1 MLYGLVQEFS
11 DLDST
16 DFAQN
21 REDLPMG
28 KIKDFFTKIGVADG
42 EADDGFL
49 EKATEEKPSEPTA
62 REPEPPQAASPLAAA
77 TEGLPPNLGQKTEVH
92 AAGFGKSSKVVN
104 IGATAG
110 SIRESNN
117 SLHGVNAQANNNMK
131 VVVIQPRSL
140 DDSQQIANCL
150 KEKRP
155 VVINFE
161 GVDDQLYRRILDFV
175 SGTTYALDG
184 SVNSISSRVWLFSPK
199 NVNVS
204 VSKQGNSKPE
214 EMPWEKK

>member
-1 MLYGLVQEFS
+1 
-11 DLDST
+11 
-16 DFAQN
+16 
-21 REDLPMG
+21 MG
-28 KIKDFFTKIGVADG
+28 IDKLFEKLGMSRP
-42 EADDGFL
+42 EAD
-49 EKATEEKPSEPTA
+49 
-62 REPEPPQAASPLAAA
+62 EPEDNLEEIKAVPKKQEEPEEPPPAVSRPPKADYGDGGAAR
-77 TEGLPPNLGQKTEVH
+77 G
-92 AAGFGKSSKVVN
+92 SKVVN
-104 IGATAG
+104 ISGSGA
-110 SIRESNN
+110 SIREN
-117 SLHGVNAQANNNMK
+117 SGSQLHGGYGNASHNAGGNMK

-184 SVNSISSRVWLFSPK
+184 NVNSISTRVWLFSPK

-204 VSKQGNSKPE
+204 VNKQTNQGFTD
-214 EMPWEKK
+214 MPWENK

>member
-1 MLYGLVQEFS
+1 MGIDKFFEKFGLSKPEPE
-11 DLDST
+11 
-16 DFAQN
+16 
-21 REDLPMG
+21 ED
-28 KIKDFFTKIGVADG
+28 
-42 EADDGFL
+42 EADI
-49 EKATEEKPSEPTA
+49 EAPPAEPAKKPAEPAEPISRAA
-62 REPEPPQAASPLAAA
+62 RPVQPES
-77 TEGLPPNLGQKTEVH
+77 G
-92 AAGFGKSSKVVN
+92 SSRGSNVVN
-104 IGATAG
+104 ISGAGAQVRENGG
-110 SIRESNN
+110 S
-117 SLHGVNAQANNNMK
+117 SLHIAHSNTAPSMK

-184 SVNSISSRVWLFSPK
+184 NVNSISTRVWLFSPK

-204 VSKQGNSKPE
+204 VSKQTNQGFTD
-214 EMPWEKK
+214 MPWENK

>member
-1 MLYGLVQEFS
+1 
-11 DLDST
+11 
-16 DFAQN
+16 
-21 REDLPMG
+21 MG
-28 KIKDFFTKIGVADG
+28 IDKFLEKIGVSKSEDKIEEEQVQ
-42 EADDGFL
+42 EA
-49 EKATEEKPSEPTA
+49 A
-62 REPEPPQAASPLAAA
+62 EPEAKAPETPAEPKGNFSGNA
-77 TEGLPPNLGQKTEVH
+77 G
-92 AAGFGKSSKVVN
+92 GFGKAPSSSSKVVG
-104 IGATAG
+104 IGSTVS
-110 SIRESNN
+110 SIREAGGGVHKAQ
-117 SLHGVNAQANNNMK
+117 HGPDMK

-184 SVNSISSRVWLFSPK
+184 SVNSISTRVWLFSPK

-204 VSKQGNSKPE
+204 VSKQTNQSYSD
-214 EMPWEKK
+214 MPWEKK

>member
-1 MLYGLVQEFS
+1 MGIDKLFEKLGMSRPEADEPAENLEEIKAVPQK
-11 DLDST
+11 
-16 DFAQN
+16 QN
-21 REDLPMG
+21 EPEEVVPPAAGRQPKPEY
-28 KIKDFFTKIGVADG
+28 G
-42 EADDGFL
+42 EAG
-49 EKATEEKPSEPTA
+49 TA
-62 REPEPPQAASPLAAA
+62 
-77 TEGLPPNLGQKTEVH
+77 
-92 AAGFGKSSKVVN
+92 KSSNVVN
-104 IGATAG
+104 ISSSGA
-110 SIRESNN
+110 SIRENSGG
-117 SLHGVNAQANNNMK
+117 SLHGVHNPSAHNAGANMK

-184 SVNSISSRVWLFSPK
+184 NVNSISTRVWLFSPK

-204 VSKQGNSKPE
+204 VSKQTNQGFTD
-214 EMPWEKK
+214 MPWENK

>member
-1 MLYGLVQEFS
+1 MWCASVPAFLARASIDYILKQGGK
-11 DLDST
+11 
-16 DFAQN
+16 
-21 REDLPMG
+21 PMG
-28 KIKDFFTKIGVADG
+28 IDKFFERFGMSRPETDDAEDSMEEIKAAPAPK
-42 EADDGFL
+42 
-49 EKATEEKPSEPTA
+49 KQEKPE
-62 REPEPPQAASPLAAA
+62 EPPSVSR
-77 TEGLPPNLGQKTEVH
+77 PNRAEYADTDSR
-92 AAGFGKSSKVVN
+92 SSNVVN
-104 IGATAG
+104 ISSSGA
-110 SIRESNN
+110 SIRENSGS
-117 SLHGVNAQANNNMK
+117 SLHAVHSASASAPNMK

-184 SVNSISSRVWLFSPK
+184 NVNSISTRVWLFSPK

-204 VSKQGNSKPE
+204 VSKQTNQSFTDI
-214 EMPWEKK
+214 PWENK

>member
-1 MLYGLVQEFS
+1 MGIDKLFEKLGMSRPEADEPEEELEEIKAVPKKQEEPEE
-11 DLDST
+11 
-16 DFAQN
+16 APPAAARPQKA
-21 REDLPMG
+21 EY
-28 KIKDFFTKIGVADG
+28 G
-42 EADDGFL
+42 EAG
-49 EKATEEKPSEPTA
+49 
-62 REPEPPQAASPLAAA
+62 ASR
-77 TEGLPPNLGQKTEVH
+77 
-92 AAGFGKSSKVVN
+92 SSNVVN
-104 IGATAG
+104 ISSSGA
-110 SIRESNN
+110 SIRENSGG
-117 SLHGVNAQANNNMK
+117 SLHGVHSSASHNVGGNMK

-184 SVNSISSRVWLFSPK
+184 NVNSISTRVWLFSPK

-204 VSKQGNSKPE
+204 VSKQTNQGFTD
-214 EMPWEKK
+214 MPWENK

>member
-1 MLYGLVQEFS
+1 MGFKNFIKKLGVNGDAEDEAIAGEDTAPAAEPAQPAQPASQPANNIGRGS
-11 DLDST
+11 D
-16 DFAQN
+16 
-21 REDLPMG
+21 
-28 KIKDFFTKIGVADG
+28 
-42 EADDGFL
+42 
-49 EKATEEKPSEPTA
+49 
-62 REPEPPQAASPLAAA
+62 
-77 TEGLPPNLGQKTEVH
+77 
-92 AAGFGKSSKVVN
+92 KVVDITSN
-104 IGATAG
+104 TS
-110 SIRESNN
+110 SIREGSSG
-117 SLHGVNAQANNNMK
+117 SLHAVHSGGNMK

-184 SVNSISSRVWLFSPK
+184 SVNSISTRVWLFSPK

-204 VSKQGNSKPE
+204 VSKQTNQSFSD
-214 EMPWEKK
+214 MPWEKK

>member
-1 MLYGLVQEFS
+1 
-11 DLDST
+11 
-16 DFAQN
+16 
-21 REDLPMG
+21 MG
-28 KIKDFFTKIGVADG
+28 IDKFF
-42 EADDGFL
+42 
-49 EKATEEKPSEPTA
+49 EKLGMSKSEPDEAEENIEAPPADPKKQEIPEAPSGKTA
-62 REPEPPQAASPLAAA
+62 TIRQGAPETGRGS
-77 TEGLPPNLGQKTEVH
+77 N
-92 AAGFGKSSKVVN
+92 VVN
-104 IGATAG
+104 ISGV
-110 SIRESNN
+110 N
-117 SLHGVNAQANNNMK
+117 SLPRENSGSSLHIAHGSSAPSMK

-184 SVNSISSRVWLFSPK
+184 NVNSISTRVWLFSPK

-204 VSKQGNSKPE
+204 VSKQTNQGFTD
-214 EMPWEKK
+214 MPWEKK

>member
-1 MLYGLVQEFS
+1 
-11 DLDST
+11 
-16 DFAQN
+16 
-21 REDLPMG
+21 MG
-28 KIKDFFTKIGVADG
+28 KIKDFFTKIGVTDS
-42 EADDGFL
+42 EAEDMELTDNMQDD
-49 EKATEEKPSEPTA
+49 KKTEAPA
-62 REPEPPQAASPLAAA
+62 REEQLPPKQSVKEAAA
-77 TEGLPPNLGQKTEVH
+77 GSYDEKRPEQH
-92 AAGFGKSSKVVN
+92 ANAFGRSSKVVN
-104 IGATAG
+104 IGATSG
-110 SIRESNN
+110 SIRE
-117 SLHGVNAQANNNMK
+117 GNAYTGPHSASSQANNMK

-204 VSKQGNSKPE
+204 VSKQGNTTQGD
-214 EMPWEKK
+214 MPWEKKQ

>member
-1 MLYGLVQEFS
+1 
-11 DLDST
+11 
-16 DFAQN
+16 
-21 REDLPMG
+21 MG

-49 EKATEEKPSEPTA
+49 EKSTEEKPSEPKA
-62 REPEPPQAASPLAAA
+62 REQEPPQASPLAAA

-110 SIRESNN
+110 SIRESNS

>member
-1 MLYGLVQEFS
+1 MGIDKFFERFGMS
-11 DLDST
+11 KPETDDAEDSM
-16 DFAQN
+16 
-21 REDLPMG
+21 EE
-28 KIKDFFTKIGVADG
+28 IKAAPAPPKQ
-42 EADDGFL
+42 
-49 EKATEEKPSEPTA
+49 EKPQ
-62 REPEPPQAASPLAAA
+62 EPPAVSRISRP
-77 TEGLPPNLGQKTEVH
+77 EYKDMDSRN
-92 AAGFGKSSKVVN
+92 SNVVN
-104 IGATAG
+104 ISSSGA
-110 SIRESNN
+110 SIRENSGSN
-117 SLHGVNAQANNNMK
+117 LHAIHSAAGSAPNMK

-184 SVNSISSRVWLFSPK
+184 NVNSISTRVWLFSPK

-204 VSKQGNSKPE
+204 VSKQTNQSFTDI
-214 EMPWEKK
+214 PWENK

>member
-1 MLYGLVQEFS
+1 MGIDKFFEKFGLS
-11 DLDST
+11 
-16 DFAQN
+16 
-21 REDLPMG
+21 
-28 KIKDFFTKIGVADG
+28 K
-42 EADDGFL
+42 
-49 EKATEEKPSEPTA
+49 
-62 REPEPPQAASPLAAA
+62 PEPDEDEAGVEAPSAEPAKKPAEPAEPAAKAARPVQP
-77 TEGLPPNLGQKTEVH
+77 E
-92 AAGFGKSSKVVN
+92 
-104 IGATAG
+104 AG
-110 SIRESNN
+110 SRGGNVVTLGSAGSSIHEGGSKP
-117 SLHGVNAQANNNMK
+117 LHIAHGSSAPNMK

-184 SVNSISSRVWLFSPK
+184 NVNSISTRVWLFSPK

-204 VSKQGNSKPE
+204 VNKQTNQGFTD
-214 EMPWEKK
+214 MPWENK

>member
-1 MLYGLVQEFS
+1 MGIDKFFEKFGLS
-11 DLDST
+11 
-16 DFAQN
+16 
-21 REDLPMG
+21 
-28 KIKDFFTKIGVADG
+28 K
-42 EADDGFL
+42 
-49 EKATEEKPSEPTA
+49 
-62 REPEPPQAASPLAAA
+62 PEPDEDEAGVEAPPAELAKKPAEPAEPAAKAARPVQP
-77 TEGLPPNLGQKTEVH
+77 E
-92 AAGFGKSSKVVN
+92 
-104 IGATAG
+104 AG
-110 SIRESNN
+110 SRGGNVVTLGGAGSSIHEGGSKP
-117 SLHGVNAQANNNMK
+117 LHIAHGSSAPNMK

-184 SVNSISSRVWLFSPK
+184 NVNSISTRVWLFSPK

-204 VSKQGNSKPE
+204 VSKQTNQGFTD
-214 EMPWEKK
+214 MPWEKK

>member
-1 MLYGLVQEFS
+1 
-11 DLDST
+11 
-16 DFAQN
+16 
-21 REDLPMG
+21 MG
-28 KIKDFFTKIGVADG
+28 IDKIFEKLGMSRPEADEPEENLEEIKAVPKKQDETEEVPPATGRQAKAEYG
-42 EADDGFL
+42 EAG
-49 EKATEEKPSEPTA
+49 APRGS
-62 REPEPPQAASPLAAA
+62 
-77 TEGLPPNLGQKTEVH
+77 N
-92 AAGFGKSSKVVN
+92 VVN
-104 IGATAG
+104 ISGSGA
-110 SIRESNN
+110 SIRENSGG
-117 SLHGVNAQANNNMK
+117 SLHGVHSSSAHNAGGNMK

-184 SVNSISSRVWLFSPK
+184 NVNSISTRVWLFSPK

-204 VSKQGNSKPE
+204 VSKQTNQGFTD
-214 EMPWEKK
+214 MPWENK

>member
-1 MLYGLVQEFS
+1 
-11 DLDST
+11 
-16 DFAQN
+16 
-21 REDLPMG
+21 MG
-28 KIKDFFTKIGVADG
+28 IDKFF
-42 EADDGFL
+42 
-49 EKATEEKPSEPTA
+49 EKLGMSKSEPDEA
-62 REPEPPQAASPLAAA
+62 EENIEAPPAAPKKQEMQEEA
-77 TEGLPPNLGQKTEVH
+77 
-92 AAGFGKSSKVVN
+92 SSKTTTIRQGMPETGRSSNVVN
-104 IGATAG
+104 ISGAASAPRENSGSPLHIAHGSTAP
-110 SIRESNN
+110 
-117 SLHGVNAQANNNMK
+117 NMK

-184 SVNSISSRVWLFSPK
+184 NVNSISTRVWLFSPK

-204 VSKQGNSKPE
+204 VSKQTNQGFTD
-214 EMPWEKK
+214 MPWEKK

>member
-1 MLYGLVQEFS
+1 MS
-11 DLDST
+11 
-16 DFAQN
+16 
-21 REDLPMG
+21 
-28 KIKDFFTKIGVADG
+28 K
-42 EADDGFL
+42 
-49 EKATEEKPSEPTA
+49 SEPDEAEENIEAPPADPKKQEMPEAPSGKTA
-62 REPEPPQAASPLAAA
+62 TIRQGAPETGRGSNVV
-77 TEGLPPNLGQKTEVH
+77 TLG
-92 AAGFGKSSKVVN
+92 G
-104 IGATAG
+104 AG
-110 SIRESNN
+110 SSIHENN
-117 SLHGVNAQANNNMK
+117 SKPLHIAHGSSAPSMK

-184 SVNSISSRVWLFSPK
+184 NVNSISTRVWLFSPK

-204 VSKQGNSKPE
+204 VSKQANQGLTDMRWE
-214 EMPWEKK
+214 EK

>member
-1 MLYGLVQEFS
+1 
-11 DLDST
+11 
-16 DFAQN
+16 
-21 REDLPMG
+21 MG
-28 KIKDFFTKIGVADG
+28 FNKILEKIGVSKADS
-42 EADDGFL
+42 EMDDGYP
-49 EKATEEKPSEPTA
+49 EEA
-62 REPEPPQAASPLAAA
+62 QI
-77 TEGLPPNLGQKTEVH
+77 KTE
-92 AAGFGKSSKVVN
+92 KSAFRTEQPSGQDDYSETASSSAFAKHSRNLDKVVD
-104 IGATAG
+104 ISSTAA
-110 SIRESNN
+110 SIRENSND
-117 SLHGVNAQANNNMK
+117 SGRAVHSSENMK

-184 SVNSISSRVWLFSPK
+184 TVNSISTRVWLFSPK

-204 VSKQGNSKPE
+204 VSKQTNTAFTD
-214 EMPWEKK
+214 MPWEKK

>member
-1 MLYGLVQEFS
+1 
-11 DLDST
+11 
-16 DFAQN
+16 
-21 REDLPMG
+21 MG
-28 KIKDFFTKIGVADG
+28 INKI
-42 EADDGFL
+42 L
-49 EKATEEKPSEPTA
+49 EKMGISKPDTEEEEYIEEPQTK
-62 REPEPPQAASPLAAA
+62 PEPAPAPEKSTQPPQQPYNEPINKAIGRGGYNSD
-77 TEGLPPNLGQKTEVH
+77 
-92 AAGFGKSSKVVN
+92 KVVD
-104 IGATAG
+104 ISSTAA
-110 SIRESNN
+110 SIRENN
-117 SLHGVNAQANNNMK
+117 NKDNVRAMRQTENMK

-184 SVNSISSRVWLFSPK
+184 TVNSISTRVWLFSPK

-204 VSKQGNSKPE
+204 VSKQDNKTFTD
-214 EMPWEKK
+214 MPWEKK